1 MVHRGAEHTH
11 QNRKGKE
18 GMFKDFVYYIAD
30 DSLLLVFLKMLLTG
44 IFSPILTLLM
54 GFGVRFDFN

>member
-1 MVHRGAEHTH
+1 
-11 QNRKGKE
+11 
-18 GMFKDFVYYIAD
+18 MFKDFVYYIAD